1 MNTEYIKD
9 YRFKELKQFVLAYLL
24 LAVASVGFYTKTSV
38 ENAGLI
44 SSLFSM
50 VTIDVLVGAICAL
63 VFVLNELWS
72 DGAKSKIVY
81 HKMPSDTVFTDIS
94 TGKIDTSGFDQDKA
108 KSMYADMA
116 DASANQQTAKWNLLL
131 KDSRE
136 CNSGNVVE
144 AERMQLMTRDICV
157 TTISLLIMNIIAL
170 GVLMIVA
177 GSVLNPLKALW
188 LPLVYLVVM
197 FFVTR
202 TAARSRAKRFVLL
215 VIKNDVQKNK
225 E

>member
-1 MNTEYIKD
+1 
-9 YRFKELKQFVLAYLL
+9 
-24 LAVASVGFYTKTSV
+24 
-38 ENAGLI
+38 
-44 SSLFSM
+44 M

-81 HKMPSDTVFTDIS
+81 RKMPSDTVFTDIS
-94 TGKIDTSGFDQDKA
+94 TGEIDATGFDLDKA

-136 CNSGNVVE
+136 RNSGNVVE

-157 TTISLLIMNIIAL
+157 TTISLLIMNIVAL

-177 GSVLNPLKALW
+177 DSALNPLKALW

-202 TAARSRAKRFVLL
+202 TAARSRAKRFILL
-215 VIKNDVQKNK
+215 VIKNDVQKTK
-225 E
+225 SEAK